1 MSQQPEQP
9 SKVESWTYPFPLKRA
24 NGPSTP
30 ETYLAALAAAQ
41 DGFYPIGANGLW
53 HGGIHFGAETADRF
67 NQDGGVK
74 CIADGEVVAFRLD
87 SELQRLSYPGGIKAG
102 YSKGFTL
109 VRHRLVLPPVPMQ
122 PGGSNGPSP
131 AAPASAPQN
140 ATPPA
145 QDIL

>member
-1 MSQQPEQP
+1 MEAFTSVPKQ
-9 SKVESWTYPFPLKRA
+9 
-24 NGPSTP
+24 
-30 ETYLAALAAAQ
+30 
-41 DGFYPIGANGLW
+41 PIGS
-53 HGGIHFGAETADRF
+53 IR
-67 NQDGGVK
+67 DGGVK